1 MVDIVQQP
9 VRAEISIGD
18 ITIETPDVI
27 SFNVSRKRGQAAAT
41 FSASLKISY
50 TIMSSSVDFLVDK
63 VTIRAGEKGS
73 LKTVF
78 TGYIYQAV
86 INPIRTDASKV
97 MLNISGSDPLSK
109 LEGQIVNRRVKT
121 WRDGDG
127 PPGRW
132 GIVNNI
138 VKEHTPLAKRFP
150 KKLYTPIDVAV
161 YELKNDH
168 IIRTPDAFKSSKDLT
183 RTGTRQITGGISVDK
198 MAEEER

>member
-9 VRAEISIGD
+9 IRAEIVLGD
-18 ITIETPDVI
+18 LTISTPDVI
-27 SFNVSRKRGQAAAT
+27 SFNVSRRRGQASAT
-41 FSASLKISY
+41 FSASLKIHY
-50 TIMSSSVDFLVDK
+50 TYLDAVDFLVDQ
-63 VTIRAGEKGS
+63 VIIRAGEKGS

-78 TGYIYQAV
+78 TGYVYQAV
-86 INPIRTDASKV
+86 INPVRTDASKV
-97 MLNISGSDPLSK
+97 MLNISGADPLSK

-138 VKEHTPLAKRFP
+138 IKEHTPLAKRFP
-150 KKLYTPIDVAV
+150 VKLYTPENVAV

-168 IIRTPDAFKSSKDLT
+168 IIRTPDAFKAARGIE
-183 RTGTRQITGGISVDK
+183 RTGTRNITGGIVVEK
-198 MAEEER
+198 MPSGE